1 MAGLLNVDVTK
12 VDATAKYNPGAL
24 YRPKGESDQEEFMY
38 VKHNAGSN
46 AVTVVAGFLAYFLGA
61 GTSTPGMYEVTADYA
76 SATTYVTLTDLP
88 AGFYQSVPGDG
99 EFCWLQTKGPNRVAM
114 LSANDI
120 AQGSLIQPDTSANGQ
135 VKAYASGVVVVASA
149 KAADVGTVQ
158 AIGTAL
164 INIPTI

>member
-1 MAGLLNVDVTK
+1 MPELLDVDVTR
-12 VDATAKYNPGAL
+12 VDATPKYNLGAK
-24 YRPKGESDQEEFMY
+24 YRPKGLSDPEEFMY

-46 AVTVVAGFLAYFLGA
+46 SVTVVPGFLGYFIGA
-61 GTSTPGMYEVTADYA
+61 GTSTPERYEVTADYN
-76 SATTYVTLTDLP
+76 SATTYVTLTNMP
-88 AGFYQSVPGDG
+88 AGFYQSVPDDG
-99 EFCWLQTKGPNRVAM
+99 EYCWVQTKGPNRFAM

-120 AQGSLIQPDTSANGQ
+120 AQNSLIQPDTSANGQ

-149 KAADVGTVQ
+149 KAADVGTSQ